1 MSPVPMYEK
10 ISNDLLDQITT
21 KTLTPGDRIP
31 SETELAT
38 QYGVSRMTVRQALD
52 QLLARNVVVKRR
64 GAGTFVTQSNP
75 RFRRLNRLQS
85 FRGETGL
92 ENANVRT
99 EIKFQGRLVP
109 PAVVAERLGLKPGQ
123 EAVRL
128 QRIRVVEGTP
138 AAIQDTWLPY
148 TLAPQLARVQ
158 LIDGSLYRTLSELC
172 GIRLSWAEQE
182 ISASAA
188 TTEQAAWLLIARSS
202 PLIATIRLTYQD
214 AATPIEYTRAWS
226 RPEFPL
232 IVRLDAGT
240 TI

>member
-85 FRGETGL
+85 FRGEAGL
-92 ENANVRT
+92 EDANVRT
-99 EIKFQGRLVP
+99 EVKFQGRLVP
-109 PAVVAERLGLKPGQ
+109 PAIVTERLGLKPGQ

-128 QRIRVVEGTP
+128 QRVRFVDGTP

-148 TLAPQLARVQ
+148 SLAPQIARVE
-158 LIDGSLYRTLSELC
+158 LIDGSLYRTLTDVC
-172 GIRLSWAEQE
+172 AIRLSWAEQE
-182 ISASAA
+182 ISAAAA
-188 TTEQAAWLLIARSS
+188 TVEQAGWLLIARGS
-202 PLIATIRLTYQD
+202 PLIATTRLTYQD
-214 AATPIEYTRAWS
+214 SATPVEYTRAWS

-232 IVRLDAGT
+232 VVRLDA
-240 TI
+240 